1 MKSGLKNKIKNQAT
15 KESKV
20 KNDTRHTETGQK
32 NNLEHLMELA
42 KSDDSAFVSTFRDT
56 YPQFYNKLISLHDGL
71 SNTDIKICAMI
82 YLNISTKDIAK
93 YTSVGI
99 RTVQTRRNRFRKKVN
114 LNPKRDLFIFLH
126 TL

>member
-20 KNDTRHTETGQK
+20 KNDTRHTETEQN

-56 YPQFYNKLISLHDGL
+56 YPQFYNKF
-71 SNTDIKICAMI
+71 DIP
-82 YLNISTKDIAK
+82 S
-93 YTSVGI
+93 
-99 RTVQTRRNRFRKKVN
+99 
-114 LNPKRDLFIFLH
+114 
-126 TL
+126 